1 MTTPVPAPAPALVHV
16 SVEVP
21 GTAEHLGEL
30 HAALQRFWGEVERAL
45 PAPPEEEW
53 RLVFA
58 TALGEAAANVVRH
71 AYQNGALPGAMRAD
85 LLAFPDRIEARFT
98 DWGLEF
104 EGDLQA
110 PVAPPADPLEE
121 LPESGYGLSLIRAA
135 VDELRYERTEAT
147 PRAENRWRLLKRLP
161 PALTPRA

>member
-1 MTTPVPAPAPALVHV
+1 MAKTALVHV
-16 SVEVP
+16 SLEVP

-30 HAALQRFWGEVERAL
+30 HGALERFWAEVDRVL

-53 RLVFA
+53 RLVFT

-71 AYQNGALPGAMRAD
+71 AYQDGALHGALRAD

-98 DWGLEF
+98 DWGIEF
-104 EGDLQA
+104 RGDLQA
-110 PVAPPADPLEE
+110 PAPEGPLDD

-135 VDELRYERTEAT
+135 VDELRYERTAAS

-161 PALTPRA
+161 PGLTPPK